1 MEDNLEIYFCEICSE
16 SIPADELS
24 DSKAM
29 SIKGKV
35 IGSCCLSAIRPELEP
50 VLAKP
55 VVSSS
60 SIGLTAVGAVVL
72 AGVAAATL
80 FLDARLTKDV
90 GGVRADMRK
99 VRDTVSAQGSM
110 WAELDLRMD
119 KTLQQ
124 GALTPIE
131 TRVGDVGVAIDAS
144 EKRLASRFEGLGLRL
159 NAFEDEYKK
168 LTDGQSSIQRDVK
181 DVQLEVVRLGRELA
195 TAAAKP
201 RNAPPLDA
209 RNLGSAV
216 VAAPAKAAPKGD
228 PVVALP
234 ANLAEQAARLKDADA
249 GTRFEAVDQ
258 LVQSKNPA
266 TLSYLVPMLKDG
278 DPFVRRLTAEGLATF
293 KVAAGVD
300 ALLVTLA
307 DPESIVR
314 HTAHTS
320 LKKLTGQSIAF
331 DPDGSSS
338 SRSSAQRRWKDW
350 WSKNR
355 DKF

>member
-16 SIPADELS
+16 SIPAEELS
-24 DSKAM
+24 ASKAM

-35 IGSCCLSAIRPELEP
+35 IGSCCLSAIRSANEAAVTMVP
-50 VLAKP
+50 
-55 VVSSS
+55 VSSN
-60 SIGLTAVGAVVL
+60 SIGLSALGAVIL

-90 GGVRADMRK
+90 GSVRDDMRK

-119 KTLQQ
+119 KTLRE

-131 TRVGDVGVAIDAS
+131 TRVGDVGASIAVA
-144 EKRLASRFEGLGLRL
+144 EKRLTSRFDGLILRL
-159 NAFEDEYKK
+159 NAFKDEYQK
-168 LTDGQSSIQRDVK
+168 LTDGQSIIQRDVK
-181 DVQLEVVRLGRELA
+181 DVQIEVVRLGRELA
-195 TAAAKP
+195 TAAAAP
-201 RNAPPLDA
+201 RAAAPIDA
-209 RNLGSAV
+209 RNLGPAV
-216 VAAPAKAAPKGD
+216 VATPAKATPKVDG
-228 PVVALP
+228 VVALP
-234 ANLAEQAARLKDADA
+234 ANLAVQAARLKDADA
-249 GTRFEAVDQ
+249 GNRFEAVDQ

-266 TLSYLVPMLKDG
+266 TLRYLVPMLKDG

-314 HTAHTS
+314 HTAHVS
-320 LKKLTGQSIAF
+320 LKKLTGQSISF